1 MIYIAICK
9 LYYKVICRRNSIQFW
24 AEIAELWYWI
34 RAHCHTHWT
43 CGTDNNINQTAI
55 TQWAL
60 LSKMQLLGH
69 SGQTQ
74 RSGYARKNLIRTLF
88 SLLDIRNVSYDPMT
102 SVISNCAVQWWN
114 VSCTINVFAGEPQI
128 TNYMLPAPIS
138 GTSLQWINVNVIWN
152 VKFKEYTSTDIWW
165 YLQFIM
171 EDIIELEFSIELLSM
186 IVLTHYMSSLHIS
199 DWDTILN

>member
-43 CGTDNNINQTAI
+43 CGTDNNINHTAI

-74 RSGYARKNLIRTLF
+74 RSGYALKTKDILIFNGYKRCQLWPHDLCHF
-88 SLLDIRNVSYDPMT
+88 QLCS
-102 SVISNCAVQWWN
+102 AVVKCILYHQRF
-114 VSCTINVFAGEPQI
+114 CRRA
-128 TNYMLPAPIS
+128 TNYKLHV
-138 GTSLQWINVNVIWN
+138 TSSYLRDESPMNKCKCNLKCEIQRIYFNRYLMILTIYNGGYNWIGI
-152 VKFKEYTSTDIWW
+152 FDR
-165 YLQFIM
+165 
-171 EDIIELEFSIELLSM
+171 IIINDCLN
-186 IVLTHYMSSLHIS
+186 SLHVII
-199 DWDTILN
+199 TY

>member
-43 CGTDNNINQTAI
+43 CGTDNNINHTAI

-74 RSGYARKNLIRTLF
+74 RSGYARKNFIRTFF
-88 SLLDIRNVSYDPMT
+88 SLMDIRDVSYDPMT

-138 GTSLQWINVNVIWN
+138 GTCLQWINVNVIWKCEIQRIYFN
-152 VKFKEYTSTDIWW
+152 R
-165 YLQFIM
+165 YLMILTIYNGGYNWIGIF
-171 EDIIELEFSIELLSM
+171 DRIIINDCLN
-186 IVLTHYMSSLHIS
+186 SLHVI
-199 DWDTILN
+199 IKY